1 MKNTAN
7 QHLQPI
13 TTKINNENHL
23 EIGGCDLVNL
33 AKEYKTPLYIIDEET
48 LRSICKDYKRAFD
61 SYENTV
67 QFLYAS
73 KALCTKAIFKIIS
86 SEGFGCDVV
95 SEGELYTAL
104 SAGMKPENILFSA
117 VGAFKNLLYYHF

>member
-1 MKNTAN
+1 MINNMKNTAN

-13 TTKINNENHL
+13 TTKVNNENHL

-33 AKEYKTPLYIIDEET
+33 AQEYKTPLYIIDEET

-73 KALCTKAIFKIIS
+73 KALCTKAIFKIILHIFIS
-86 SEGFGCDVV
+86 LDQD
-95 SEGELYTAL
+95 
-104 SAGMKPENILFSA
+104 PN
-117 VGAFKNLLYYHF
+117 NLLIGSS